1 MGICVAHAAHNW
13 AETNLFGFDF
23 YGDEPVGGSL
33 MKLKVTGPDALTG
46 GGAGLNS
53 TGSLAFT
60 IVQLAAITAVLILIQ
75 RST

>member
-1 MGICVAHAAHNW
+1 MDICVAHAAYNW

-33 MKLKVTGPDALTG
+33 MNLKVTGPDALTG
-46 GGAGLNS
+46 GGVGLNT
-53 TGSLAFT
+53 TGGLAFT
-60 IVQLAAITAVLILIQ
+60 IVQLVAIAAVLILIQ